1 MQLTTIALA
10 AVASASLPLA
20 AARFQNENDPAFKA
34 ILAEIHDSVCVGSKF
49 NAGECPTAAGAAIST
64 VLAAAS
70 ACAQQDA
77 ADGFIDLANKG
88 VTDAAK
94 KARFIVLAQ
103 QFRAHERNS
112 VPNPCSPICD
122 RPPKNKQLLGII
134 QAQDPACKAIPALPA
149 AQAQAIAANPA
160 QVKANLAAVGQK
172 AVNSGQSSAGS
183 EAGDTSDNTTDTT
196 EDQDNST
203 GDDSQDSQDQSGNDD
218 SGSDDNDSSND
229 DSGNDD
235 TDGDDSGNNEAESED
250 TEGNDDSDNGD
261 TESDETENNDDSG
274 SDDNESNNDESGDD
288 DSGNDDSG
296 SDDSGDDDSG
306 DDDSGSDDSSSD
318 DSSSDETGSTAVTF
332 KAGDFQ
338 CIDDTRFKHFTS
350 ETAFVE
356 GRCPAGLCFTRS
368 PPLKNPC
375 IGKEAAQRIDG
386 TGSTGGS
393 GAEPSTTQGRRRG
406 RANPPPATGAAS
418 TSAPATPAGNG
429 KGQFAFRC
437 QNGKDAQAAKLRALG
452 GSCTEGENVC
462 LANGQFGQCVGGK
475 LVGTACA
482 GGLSCQVLPLR
493 NKSGTSV
500 TCSTAAD
507 RTARIAE
514 ALESC

>member
-1 MQLTTIALA
+1 MSQLNLNVLFDGLTAPAITEEALEAGYTAMDVARLTTIALA

-88 VTDAAK
+88 VTDTAK

-172 AVNSGQSSAGS
+172 AVNSGQTATGSGDAGS
-183 EAGDTSDNTTDTT
+183 TTTTDSTDSTATT
-196 EDQDNST
+196 T
-203 GDDSQDSQDQSGNDD
+203 R
-218 SGSDDNDSSND
+218 
-229 DSGNDD
+229 
-235 TDGDDSGNNEAESED
+235 
-250 TEGNDDSDNGD
+250 
-261 TESDETENNDDSG
+261 
-274 SDDNESNNDESGDD
+274 
-288 DSGNDDSG
+288 
-296 SDDSGDDDSG
+296 
-306 DDDSGSDDSSSD
+306 
-318 DSSSDETGSTAVTF
+318 TGS
-332 KAGDFQ
+332 KRKG
-338 CIDDTRFKHFTS
+338 KK
-350 ETAFVE
+350 
-356 GRCPAGLCFTRS
+356 GKGKGKGK
-368 PPLKNPC
+368 KNKDEK
-375 IGKEAAQRIDG
+375 GK
-386 TGSTGGS
+386 
-393 GAEPSTTQGRRRG
+393 
-406 RANPPPATGAAS
+406 
-418 TSAPATPAGNG
+418 GN
-429 KGQFAFRC
+429 KDKVNNGQFAFRC

-462 LANGQFGQCVGGK
+462 LTNGQFGQCVGGK

-514 ALESC
+514 ALQSC